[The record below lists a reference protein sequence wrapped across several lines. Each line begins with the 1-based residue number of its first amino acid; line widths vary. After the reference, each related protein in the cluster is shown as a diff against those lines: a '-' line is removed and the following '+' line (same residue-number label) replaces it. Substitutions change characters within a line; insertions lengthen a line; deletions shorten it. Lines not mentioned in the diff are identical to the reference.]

1 MSSPILTG
9 ALNAPSTGHNEPA
22 SLARAASS
30 SVENGTWRGELDL
43 TVAPRAGRSVAVRQ
57 FHRGSLRVLR
67 PHYLDASGQ
76 VTYAVVNPGGGYLDG
91 DRYRTNL
98 ALEPGADLL
107 LTTQS
112 ATKVY
117 RSPRDHTLQE
127 TDVRLGA
134 DSRLEYLPDQ
144 LIAYRDARYDQVTR
158 VAMEPSASL
167 VLADLVTPG
176 WSPTGEPFRYD
187 RVRLRTR
194 VSMAGRPVVVDNLLL
209 EPGAHGLDGLG
220 FFEGYTH
227 VGSLLVIDPRA
238 DDAALADVRTL
249 LTERSGHLRAGATAT
264 PVPGM
269 AVRVL
274 GNSTPDVTDAI
285 EAVTNLLRERWFGQG
300 AVDLRK
306 Y

>member
-1 MSSPILTG
+1 M
-9 ALNAPSTGHNEPA
+9 
-22 SLARAASS
+22 
-30 SVENGTWRGELDL
+30 
-43 TVAPRAGRSVAVRQ
+43 APRAGRSVAVRQ

-167 VLADLVTPG
+167 V
-176 WSPTGEPFRYD
+176 
-187 RVRLRTR
+187 
-194 VSMAGRPVVVDNLLL
+194 PVVVDNLLL

-274 GNSTPDVTDAI
+274 GRSTPEVSEAI
-285 EAVTNLLRERWFGQG
+285 EAVGNLLRERWFGQG
-300 AVDLRK
+300 AVNLRK